1 MDVLY
6 AFIKSQELRAL
17 IEPTS
22 PRPDAA
28 TAIFNLP
35 DYRVTDTEVLT
46 FGQRRVRVEAT
57 AEAGCPCY
65 GVISTRVHSRRPQR
79 LRDIPVAG
87 PVEVIWAR
95 RRLFCDEYLCPRRT
109 FAEET
114 TQVPRRARS
123 TRRLRDALVAAV
135 IGSGRAAAEAAAAF
149 GVSWWLVQQAL
160 DSAALTLPDVDALS
174 PRMHGIDEHRY
185 RSVRFFR
192 DPATKA

>member
-46 FGQRRVRVEAT
+46 FGQRRVHVEAT
-57 AEAGCPCY
+57 DEAGCPSC
-65 GVISTRVHSRRPQR
+65 GVIGTRVHSRRPQR

-87 PVEVIWAR
+87 PVEVIWAKR
-95 RRLFCDEYLCPRRT
+95 RFFCDEYLCPRRT

-114 TQVPRRARS
+114 AQVPRRARS
-123 TRRLRDALVAAV
+123 TRRRRDVLVAAV
-135 IGSGRAAAEAAAAF
+135 IRSGRAAAETAASF
-149 GVSWWLVQQAL
+149 GV
-160 DSAALTLPDVDALS
+160 
-174 PRMHGIDEHRY
+174 
-185 RSVRFFR
+185 
-192 DPATKA
+192 